1 MHRMLVAGMLTAIVV
16 ALTVWQAVP
25 APGAARMLA
34 PKVSLERVE
43 VAAYFPYAPP
53 PARVP
58 LVLAF
63 VFNIENPND
72 FVVKFDEFTFTY
84 GFEAVQFRYFDLNT
98 PQVYETMHIPARTTN
113 QLRVTSVLDSL
124 IVPSTLAVAEG
135 RRVEELGLRI
145 PDLVRFWWEKIG
157 DFEFRI
163 RVTNGTVRFT
173 SEAGSVRV
181 TFRGIFP
188 RR

>member
-1 MHRMLVAGMLTAIVV
+1 MRRTLITGVLTAI
-16 ALTVWQAVP
+16 LTAAAVWQAAP

-34 PKVSLERVE
+34 PKVALERVE
-43 VAAYFPYAPP
+43 VAAYFPYAPA

-58 LVLAF
+58 LILAF

-84 GFEAVQFRYFDLNT
+84 GFEAAQFRFFDLNT
-98 PQVYETMHIPARTTN
+98 PQVYETIHVPARATN

-135 RRVEELGLRI
+135 RRIEELGLRI

-157 DFEFRI
+157 DFEFRV
-163 RVTNGTVRFT
+163 RVSNGTVRFT
-173 SEAGSVRV
+173 SDAGSTRV
-181 TFRGIFP
+181 TFRGTFP